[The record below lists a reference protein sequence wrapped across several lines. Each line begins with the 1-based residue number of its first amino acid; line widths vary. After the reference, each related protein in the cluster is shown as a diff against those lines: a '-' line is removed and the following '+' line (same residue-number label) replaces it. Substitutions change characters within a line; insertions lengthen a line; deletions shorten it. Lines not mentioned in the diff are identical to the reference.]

1 MEKKTTTRCERIL
14 AALSHLKMKGLVKT
28 QQDVADMIFGVRL
41 SSALVGS
48 LGLFL
53 CKFSCQPTCKAAQ
66 VHGFD
71 AAVALGQV
79 RKTLQVP
86 DRLITLAVGYHDHWL
101 SSLMSALSLD
111 LLPSSSR
118 VLHWIS
124 VR

>member
-1 MEKKTTTRCERIL
+1 MGHSKDGHQI
-14 AALSHLKMKGLVKT
+14 
-28 QQDVADMIFGVRL
+28 GVRL

-53 CKFSCQPTCKAAQ
+53 CKFSRQPTCKAAQ

-86 DRLITLAVGYHDHWL
+86 HRLITLAV
-101 SSLMSALSLD
+101 
-111 LLPSSSR
+111 
-118 VLHWIS
+118 
-124 VR
+124 